1 MEWSA
6 NASDWPM
13 ADSSQF
19 ILCKPHKWHV
29 QIAGDGPLVL
39 LIHGAGGATQSWRH
53 LFPLLAKTCRVI
65 AIDLPGQGFTKLG
78 AQNRCGLIE
87 MAEDINHL
95 CITQGWAPAAII
107 GHSAGTAIA
116 LQMELSTKVIG
127 INSALDSF
135 KGVAGIM
142 FPLLAKTLA
151 VLPMVSD
158 VFIATLTRGR
168 GIQKLINSTGSKLS
182 ESDIVF
188 YQRLFQDRN
197 HVNATLQMMA
207 QWDLSCLINR
217 LGSLKA
223 KTLLI
228 GTANDRMI
236 PADVSRR
243 AAEALTNSTV
253 LQLANLGHLAHEEA
267 PDLIAKIITDFIE

>member
-1 MEWSA
+1 
-6 NASDWPM
+6 
-13 ADSSQF
+13 
-19 ILCKPHKWHV
+19 
-29 QIAGDGPLVL
+29 
-39 LIHGAGGATQSWRH
+39 
-53 LFPLLAKTCRVI
+53 
-65 AIDLPGQGFTKLG
+65 
-78 AQNRCGLIE
+78 
-87 MAEDINHL
+87 
-95 CITQGWAPAAII
+95 
-107 GHSAGTAIA
+107 
-116 LQMELSTKVIG
+116 
-127 INSALDSF
+127 
-135 KGVAGIM
+135 
-142 FPLLAKTLA
+142 
-151 VLPMVSD
+151 
-158 VFIATLTRGR
+158 
-168 GIQKLINSTGSKLS
+168 
-182 ESDIVF
+182 VF